1 MRQPLQV
8 GLVSNSTEIPAAAC
22 RMGSQTVETQQKGP
36 RGGVLVFLIGCTFV
50 CYTYTDLHAWD
61 LITSLRPAQRSSCVE
76 CEGWTMLFIT
86 CSPVL
91 ASQHGH
97 KPLSFRCA
105 DLVSLLVQDLIYLEV
120 VCGSY
125 FSSVL
130 HTSNCW
136 KDVPGTTLW
145 TVAALGIAFLQS
157 SRTLKSCFGTVVMK
171 LL

>member
-1 MRQPLQV
+1 MR
-8 GLVSNSTEIPAAAC
+8 GL
-22 RMGSQTVETQQKGP
+22 
-36 RGGVLVFLIGCTFV
+36 
-50 CYTYTDLHAWD
+50 DHAFHYM
-61 LITSLRPAQRSSCVE
+61 R
-76 CEGWTMLFIT
+76 F
-86 CSPVL
+86 PVL
-91 ASQHGH
+91 ASQHSH